1 MVVARKSVD
10 ESDCL
15 LTCPPN
21 NLSLSKKPKS
31 VRGLMKRRVLV
42 YWEEI
47 SESIIDDY
55 EDRVGTVGIRR
66 ECHGI
71 APQHWI
77 RVRTDT
83 VMCAAAMPEQLSI
96 VTLVIVVSA
105 VNSFSSFR

>member
-1 MVVARKSVD
+1 MARKSVE

-21 NLSLSKKPKS
+21 NMSLRKKPKN
-31 VRGLMKRRVLV
+31 VRGLMRRQVLV
-42 YWEEI
+42 YREVL

-55 EDRVGTVGIRR
+55 EGRVGTVG

-96 VTLVIVVSA
+96 VT
-105 VNSFSSFR
+105 